1 MFGYVDNDGISTI
14 PDLDVPYN
22 VFNGIFDTIKYENT
36 SAAHVLSNDERNLS
50 RLDSEIMFFSGHGYK
65 QSETD
70 MGDGVAFHTG
80 DGVDVRMNFSM
91 SHTKVAMW
99 AACYSGN
106 NTNPQNISIAEH
118 SVVNG
123 GAKSAVGFTKSISFS
138 SSKKFTN
145 NFFEKLVTG
154 ATVAESAQYGADSLL
169 WPWDNVKD
177 YVVFGDENVS
187 VLDVTTSAS
196 TFSNIRINYNILDE
210 LDDNYVRYSMCENS
224 YRYYKKIGNYISNS
238 FVDVV
243 FDDFEQIIKLEDYR
257 INDENL
263 LILELKEKYV
273 NSSLLQKIVY
283 NEVEFIL
290 FSEDSRNIIYY
301 CFDNTLVPIEITMA
315 TYKSD
320 NNIIQ
325 IPYCVNLYNG
335 VEIDYSSINS
345 L

>member
-1 MFGYVDNDGISTI
+1 M
-14 PDLDVPYN
+14 
-22 VFNGIFDTIKYENT
+22 
-36 SAAHVLSNDERNLS
+36 
-50 RLDSEIMFFSGHGYK
+50 
-65 QSETD
+65 
-70 MGDGVAFHTG
+70 
-80 DGVDVRMNFSM
+80 
-91 SHTKVAMW
+91 
-99 AACYSGN
+99 
-106 NTNPQNISIAEH
+106 
-118 SVVNG
+118 
-123 GAKSAVGFTKSISFS
+123 
-138 SSKKFTN
+138 
-145 NFFEKLVTG
+145 
-154 ATVAESAQYGADSLL
+154 
-169 WPWDNVKD
+169 
-177 YVVFGDENVS
+177 VFGDENVS

-210 LDDNYVRYSMCENS
+210 LDDNYVRYFMCENS